1 MGEHTHNAWLRAQC
15 IQHLWSVFG
24 SWSLKRSNC
33 DLLVDIPKNLGLDI
47 LLLPVSLLLL
57 FSSDLLGQHWPP
69 SFLSWLT
76 TIHQILLIS
85 IVVVIIMVTVSKTLV
100 IVNIM
105 QDCNGHLHL
114 ASGSEDVALCCL
126 ALPSVKGEAS
136 LIGENA
142 ETVLVNRVE
151 DDADTGMGGG
161 VLQNKRLAM
170 LKE

>member
-57 FSSDLLGQHWPP
+57 SSDLLGQHWLP

-76 TIHQILLIS
+76 TIHQILQIS
-85 IVVVIIMVTVSKTLV
+85 IVVVVVSKTLV
-100 IVNIM
+100 IINIM
-105 QDCNGHLHL
+105 QWSMVINTIFTWQVDLKTWLSVVWLCLL
-114 ASGSEDVALCCL
+114 A
-126 ALPSVKGEAS
+126 
-136 LIGENA
+136 
-142 ETVLVNRVE
+142 
-151 DDADTGMGGG
+151 
-161 VLQNKRLAM
+161 
-170 LKE
+170 KEKHR

>member
-1 MGEHTHNAWLRAQC
+1 M
-15 IQHLWSVFG
+15 
-24 SWSLKRSNC
+24 
-33 DLLVDIPKNLGLDI
+33 
-47 LLLPVSLLLL
+47 SLLLL
-57 FSSDLLGQHWPP
+57 SSDLLGQHWLP

-126 ALPSVKGEAS
+126 ALPSVKQQIIVEMERLAS
-136 LIGENA
+136 KNQDGENG
-142 ETVLVNRVE
+142 EVIVDR
-151 DDADTGMGGG
+151 GGG
-161 VLQNKRLAM
+161 DGEHEAGG
-170 LKE
+170 